1 MEQVSGNSTLKRH
14 CNYIVDLCSLAKIV
28 TIKENLYQSIISY
41 PYPRLV
47 TIFIKITSVENLKK
61 AIAIAFKKINYTSST
76 ISYTNPPLVTL
87 LSTISYTRIA
97 KSTVISIKTGFFLKP
112 LKFFIKLVLKSKGR
126 HYEK

>member
-47 TIFIKITSVENLKK
+47 TLFIKITSVENLKK
-61 AIAIAFKKINYTSST
+61 AIAIAFKKINYISSA
-76 ISYTNPPLVTL
+76 
-87 LSTISYTRIA
+87 ISYTRIA

-126 HYEK
+126 RCEK

>member
-47 TIFIKITSVENLKK
+47 TLFIKITSVENLKK

-97 KSTVISIKTGFFLKP
+97 KSIVISIKTGFFLKL
-112 LKFFIKLVLKSKGR
+112 LKFFIKLALKSKGR
-126 HYEK
+126 HCEK